1 MICQKC
7 GAVIADGTLICP
19 ECGGRASYSPSG
31 NSEGAPEIGRS
42 LSTYEIQ
49 NVRKQVLSLPFVLA
63 GLVAYSLCLLLLP
76 FGVAALAISS
86 DLVVSF
92 GETAIIFAQSLT
104 LVIPGVLIAIGLWKI
119 CLSVRNSEPDE
130 ADLSG
135 AQFFGISIIAQ
146 IVFTVIAVIIA
157 IAAFASFSD
166 DDFAPIISACIAFLD
181 GILILA
187 KLLFNKIAGWVLS
200 GAEECEADENDRDPK
215 SALAK
220 MIAFGPVAFVSG
232 LSEPVKGSSVFSMAC
247 GVLFALIGVIT
258 VFVNAVFGIAFIAAG
273 VAYFCY
279 GFTVMSYKNGLVNAY
294 NSAPVYK
301 KDKPSGPRYHSHA
314 EVVAAAGRNAQTVS
328 SAKCAEQKMSLTAI
342 FALPA
347 EKGLKNPNP
356 QRISAQA
363 AAQRFPLTAP
373 FVQAVGRS
381 CKTILCE

>member
-76 FGVAALAISS
+76 FGVAALATSS

-104 LVIPGVLIAIGLWKI
+104 LVIPGVLIALGLWKI

-187 KLLFNKIAGWVLS
+187 KLLFNKFAGWVLS

-314 EVVAAAGRNAQTVS
+314 EVVAAAEAERANSIICKKCGAKNELDSDFCITCGERLEKPEPAKNLCPSCGAEVS
-328 SAKCAEQKMSLTAI
+328 PDSAFCPSCGQKL
-342 FALPA
+342 
-347 EKGLKNPNP
+347 
-356 QRISAQA
+356 
-363 AAQRFPLTAP
+363 
-373 FVQAVGRS
+373 
-381 CKTILCE
+381 